1 MRLHFFNSAV
11 IANSKTDY
19 FNSWPHNQ
27 MHNKWKWIVPMHVY
41 LTQANSPLSLI
52 VKLKISEVSK
62 NYFPRQYSWNEY
74 PRTKKCKRKHFSSQT
89 SLGVKF
95 TRPSVIMKKGLLKL
109 LDIIWKIDHI
119 LDHRNDVIKFS
130 KLKWNHEPQTSGFTA
145 KLWTFYGVISM
156 VYKSVDHGKL
166 LSIGFYN
173 NIFFYEKPKTKQPAL
188 RDMLRYFHGLYSHRP

>member
-1 MRLHFFNSAV
+1 MNTHA
-11 IANSKTDY
+11 
-19 FNSWPHNQ
+19 Q
-27 MHNKWKWIVPMHVY
+27 
-41 LTQANSPLSLI
+41 
-52 VKLKISEVSK
+52 
-62 NYFPRQYSWNEY
+62 
-74 PRTKKCKRKHFSSQT
+74 KKSKRKHFSSQT

-109 LDIIWKIDHI
+109 LDIIWQIDHI

-166 LSIGFYN
+166 WSIGFYN
-173 NIFFYEKPKTKQPAL
+173 NIFFFFTKNQKQNNRHWETCYVICTVYTL
-188 RDMLRYFHGLYSHRP
+188 IDHSSRPISARGFAQLL